1 MSEVPFDDLLTA
13 IENGPQTVADTLCS
27 AIRDG
32 SCTMDTAMNALRE
45 AGTEVARAAN
55 PRVAEL
61 YIGEIA
67 NGLRFADMAA
77 FNDWVVRNGSVLGQG
92 VVKLMPDEPGANAE
106 TRSVLDVLKSVFF
119 GR

>member
-13 IENGPQTVADTLCS
+13 IENGPQTVAETLS
-27 AIRDG
+27 NAIRDG
-32 SCTMDTAMNALRE
+32 SCTMDMAMNALRE
-45 AGTEVARAAN
+45 AGAETERAAN
-55 PRVAEL
+55 PRVAQL

-92 VVKLMPDEPGANAE
+92 VVKLMPDDPGESAE
-106 TRSVLDVLKSVFF
+106 TRSVWDVLKSVFF